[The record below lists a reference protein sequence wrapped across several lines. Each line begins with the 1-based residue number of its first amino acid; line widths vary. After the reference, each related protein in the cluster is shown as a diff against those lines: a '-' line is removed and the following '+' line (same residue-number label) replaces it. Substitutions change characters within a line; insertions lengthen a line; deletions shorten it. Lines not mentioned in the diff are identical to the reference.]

1 MGRYVLARLFS
12 CVLTFF
18 AITLL
23 VFIAFYALPRQSQ
36 SAVRLRSDNGHIH
49 GSVADGYVEYVWA
62 MLRHGSLGHSYAD
75 RQDVR
80 TKLVRAAPV
89 TISLIVGG
97 MFVWLL
103 FAIPIGIVSALRPRS
118 LLDRAGTVFILI
130 GLCAHPLW
138 LGLVLSYF
146 FGRYLHVLPAAG
158 YCSVN
163 RVSTGCEGLS
173 QWAYHLVL
181 PWFTFGIVNAAFFAT
196 LVRALVIEEFGAEY
210 VRTARAKGVSEAQ
223 VLRRH
228 LLKNVS
234 LPLVT
239 LLGIQLGTAV
249 GTVVFVES
257 AFNLPGLGGILRTA
271 AVRRD
276 LPTTAGSVVFL
287 VMTVMFINLVV
298 DLTYALIDPRIR
310 FGGASPEPVSA

>member
-1 MGRYVLARLFS
+1 MGRYVLVRLFS

-23 VFIAFYALPRQSQ
+23 VFIAFYALPRQPQ
-36 SAVRLRSDNGHIH
+36 SAFRTRSDNGHIH
-49 GSVADGYVEYVWA
+49 GSVTAGYARYVWGIV
-62 MLRHGSLGHSYAD
+62 RHGDLGNSYVD
-75 RQDVR
+75 RQNVR
-80 TKLVRAAPV
+80 TKLLRAAPV
-89 TISLIVGG
+89 TLSLIVGG

-103 FAIPIGIVSALRPRS
+103 LAIPIGLLAALRPRS
-118 LLDRAGTVFILI
+118 LLDRVGTVFILI

-138 LGLVLSYF
+138 LGLVFSYF
-146 FGRYLHVLPAAG
+146 FGRYLHVVPAAG

-181 PWFTFGIVNAAFFAT
+181 PWVTFGIVNAAFFAA
-196 LVRALVIEEFGAEY
+196 LVRALVIEELGAEY
-210 VRTARAKGVSEAQ
+210 VRTARAKGVKEFH
-223 VLRRH
+223 VITRH
-228 LLKNVS
+228 LLRNVS

-257 AFNLPGLGGILRTA
+257 AFNLPGLGGILRQA

-287 VMTVMFINLVV
+287 VVTVMFVNLVV
-298 DLTYALIDPRIR
+298 DLSYALIDPRVR
-310 FGGASPEPVSA
+310 LGGAAPEPASA

>member
-1 MGRYVLARLFS
+1 MGRYLLVRLAS
-12 CVLTFF
+12 CVLAFF

-23 VFIAFYALPRQSQ
+23 VFIAFYALPRQPE
-36 SAVRLRSDNGHIH
+36 SAFRTHADNGHIH
-49 GSVADGYVEYVWA
+49 GSVAVGYARYVWA
-62 MLRHGSLGHSYAD
+62 MVRHGDLGHSYTD

-89 TISLIVGG
+89 TLSLILGG

-103 FAIPIGIVSALRPRS
+103 FAIPIGIVSALHPRS
-118 LLDRAGTVFILI
+118 LLDRLGTVFVLI

-138 LGLVLSYF
+138 LGLILSYF

-163 RVSTGCEGLS
+163 RASTGCEGLS

-181 PWFTFGIVNAAFFAT
+181 PWLTFGMVNAAFFAT
-196 LVRALVIEEFGAEY
+196 LVRALVIEELGSEY
-210 VRTARAKGVSEAQ
+210 VRTARAKGVRE
-223 VLRRH
+223 LHILTRH

-239 LLGIQLGTAV
+239 LLGIQLGTAI
-249 GTVVFVES
+249 GTVVFIES
-257 AFNLPGLGGILRTA
+257 AFNLPGVGGILRTA

-287 VMTVMFINLVV
+287 VVTVMLINLVV
-298 DLTYALIDPRIR
+298 DLAYALFDPRIR
-310 FGGASPEPVSA
+310 LAGASPEPVSA

>member
-1 MGRYVLARLFS
+1 MGRYVLVRLLS

-23 VFIAFYALPRQSQ
+23 VFIAFYVLPRQPQ
-36 SAVRLRSDNGHIH
+36 SAFRNRSDNGHVH
-49 GSVADGYVEYVWA
+49 GSVAVGYAHYVWGIV
-62 MLRHGSLGHSYAD
+62 RHGDLGHSYTD

-89 TISLIVGG
+89 TLSLVVGG
-97 MFVWLL
+97 MVVWLL
-103 FAIPIGIVSALRPRS
+103 FAIPIGLLAALRPRS
-118 LLDRAGTVFILI
+118 LLDRVGTVFVLV

-138 LGLVLSYF
+138 LGLVFSYF
-146 FGRYLHVLPAAG
+146 FGRYLHVVPATG

-173 QWAYHLVL
+173 QWAYHLIL
-181 PWFTFGIVNAAFFAT
+181 PWLTFGIVNAAFFAA
-196 LVRALVIEEFGAEY
+196 LVRALVIEELGADY
-210 VRTARAKGVSEAQ
+210 VRTARAKGVGELH
-223 VLRRH
+223 VLTRH
-228 LLKNVS
+228 LLRNVT

-239 LLGIQLGTAV
+239 LLGIQLGTAI

-257 AFNLPGLGGILRTA
+257 AFDLPGLGGILRQA

-287 VMTVMFINLVV
+287 VVLVMFVNLVV
-298 DLTYALIDPRIR
+298 DLSYALIDPRIR
-310 FGGASPEPVSA
+310 LAGASPEPVSA